1 MIFEVAS
8 GVVVR
13 IDVFVGFLAD
23 AFTGHRHGNHG
34 GQNHSGFGDDYVY
47 VRGVG

>member
-8 GVVVR
+8 GVVVC
-13 IDVFVGFLAD
+13 IHVLIGVLAD
-23 AFTGHRHGNHG
+23 AFTGRRHGNHG